1 MKNLEDT
8 LKSEKED
15 MWGIREEEMSV
26 PGFKQRQGEWGE
38 IIL

>member
-1 MKNLEDT
+1 MKNPEDT
-8 LKSEKED
+8 LKSEKE